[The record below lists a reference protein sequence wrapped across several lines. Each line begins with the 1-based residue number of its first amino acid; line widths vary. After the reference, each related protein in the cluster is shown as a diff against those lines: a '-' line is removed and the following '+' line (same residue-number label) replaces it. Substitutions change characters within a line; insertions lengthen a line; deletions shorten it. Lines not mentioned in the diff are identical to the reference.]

1 MSNVNVELWLDEEIE
16 SDFTKLST
24 MKAGSEERK
33 LTIDELTKLMDRKI
47 EIIRIEN
54 EREDRAAAREAEQ
67 LMKKQQLDDEN
78 KDRLT
83 RNIISAVGIVLPV
96 VVTIWGTRVCLKFE
110 ETGTVTTQMG
120 RGFLQRLFP
129 KK

>member
-96 VVTIWGTRVCLKFE
+96 IVTIWGTRVCLKFE